1 MDVKYLVGL
10 VAVLFVSV
18 GVKAWALKKRR
29 INMGQISQAEF
40 QQRVQAG
47 WQVVDVRTEP
57 EYLAGALPGAKFI
70 DFYLPDFQARVAELD
85 KNGKYLLYC
94 RTGIRSS
101 KARKL
106 MQDLGF
112 EHVAD
117 LAGGY
122 GGIVNRK

>member
-1 MDVKYLVGL
+1 
-10 VAVLFVSV
+10 
-18 GVKAWALKKRR
+18 
-29 INMGQISQAEF
+29 
-40 QQRVQAG
+40 
-47 WQVVDVRTEP
+47 
-57 EYLAGALPGAKFI
+57 LAGALPGAKFI

-117 LAGGY
+117 RAGGDE
-122 GGIVNRK
+122 GIVNRK

>member
-1 MDVKYLVGL
+1 
-10 VAVLFVSV
+10 
-18 GVKAWALKKRR
+18 LKKRR

-57 EYLAGALPGAKFI
+57 EYLAGALPGAKLI

-122 GGIVNRK
+122 EGIVNRK